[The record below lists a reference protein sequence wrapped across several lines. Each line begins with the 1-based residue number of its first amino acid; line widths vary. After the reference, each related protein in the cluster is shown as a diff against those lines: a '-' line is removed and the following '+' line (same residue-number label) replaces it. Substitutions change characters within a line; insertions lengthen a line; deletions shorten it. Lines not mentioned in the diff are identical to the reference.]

1 MNEEPPTH
9 RRGRRVFATISVLT
23 GIALAGM
30 VIIPQFWKFFTED
43 SDGYDLL
50 FLLITIPFMSIPGTI
65 LVLYGS
71 RLFKEDSETSLR
83 YVVGT
88 LVFLVS
94 LILIVRL
101 APLFE
106 AFFPELATYG
116 FGQLAFAFLVT
127 FAYPLMVSRL
137 IPLVGIERRKASA
150 FVTKGFLI
158 ALAWLFWLG
167 LNEIFKETGIDKLLE
182 DSTRIPTLGA
192 MIFFLPAIIAYICY
206 AIARAVFV
214 KPAEPRKFTMDF
226 TKDH

>member
-1 MNEEPPTH
+1 M
-9 RRGRRVFATISVLT
+9 A
-23 GIALAGM
+23 
-30 VIIPQFWKFFTED
+30 IIPPIWKFFTED
-43 SDGYDLL
+43 SDGDDLL
-50 FLLITIPFMSIPGTI
+50 FLLTMVPLLSIPGGI
-65 LVLYGS
+65 LAVYGS
-71 RLFKEDSETSLR
+71 RLFKEDSEASLR

-88 LVFLVS
+88 LVFLGS

-106 AFFPELATYG
+106 AFFPEVATYG
-116 FGQLAFAFLVT
+116 FGQLAFVFLIA

-137 IPLVGIERRKASA
+137 IPLVGIEKRNARA

-167 LNEIFKETGIDKLLE
+167 LNEIFKENGIDRLLE
-182 DSTRIPTLGA
+182 DSTRTRTLGA
-192 MIFFLPAIIAYICY
+192 MTFFLPAIIAYICY

-214 KPAEPRKFTMDF
+214 EPAEPRKFTLDF